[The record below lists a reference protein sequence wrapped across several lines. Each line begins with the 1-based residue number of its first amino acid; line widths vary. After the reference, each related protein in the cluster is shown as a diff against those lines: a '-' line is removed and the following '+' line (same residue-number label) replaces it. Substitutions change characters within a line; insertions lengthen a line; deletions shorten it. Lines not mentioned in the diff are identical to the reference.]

1 MSVQKL
7 QSTDSGLD
15 DFDDAELEQL
25 YTWIDSIPLS
35 RPKKNIGRDFSDG
48 GRLHKLCL
56 VILTFKNDDSF
67 LLIFLG
73 HCLQI
78 KKKSKNKKIE
88 CQLNQLI
95 SCMYVYLRYFPALLT
110 IFIFNFHSYFGT
122 MGILLRV

>member
-95 SCMYVYLRYFPALLT
+95 SCMYICD
-110 IFIFNFHSYFGT
+110 IFQRFWLFSYSISIH
-122 MGILLRV
+122 ILVPWAFC

>member
-48 GRLHKLCL
+48 GRLYKLCL

-67 LLIFLG
+67 FLIFLG

-78 KKKSKNKKIE
+78 KKKE
-88 CQLNQLI
+88 
-95 SCMYVYLRYFPALLT
+95 
-110 IFIFNFHSYFGT
+110 
-122 MGILLRV
+122 

>member
-56 VILTFKNDDSF
+56 VILTFKNNDSF

-78 KKKSKNKKIE
+78 KKKRVKIRKIE

-95 SCMYVYLRYFPALLT
+95 SCMYICD
-110 IFIFNFHSYFGT
+110 IFQRF
-122 MGILLRV
+122 

>member
-78 KKKSKNKKIE
+78 KKKRVKIRKIE

-95 SCMYVYLRYFPALLT
+95 S
-110 IFIFNFHSYFGT
+110 GT
-122 MGILLRV
+122 